1 MSSVPTDTLATE
13 HAGDPQ
19 RLGGARYFVLFQE
32 GSSRVVMLPD
42 GGDLVVGRGDECGM
56 RLDDAKVSRKH
67 LSFAL
72 GGARI
77 VATDLESQN
86 GTYLNGERMTGSR
99 SLVSGDVIE
108 LGRVALVYHANKA
121 QPDAAV
127 IDLVALQ
134 TELLHEIARAERSEK
149 PLAVVVL
156 EVTEEA
162 AKLVAEEL
170 VGLERV
176 AISGADRL
184 ALLLPEVK
192 PDEADSRVKGLLDG
206 LRERGFSARAGI
218 ARYPT
223 DGCEA
228 GALLAAAR
236 SAMTH
241 AEPGAQS
248 DAKEAFQLLE
258 LGEKSVVV
266 ADAAMQRLYALIERL
281 AASDLPVLV
290 HGETGSGKELA
301 AQALHQ
307 LSKRKD
313 KRLVAINCAALHESL
328 AESEL
333 FGHEK
338 GAFTGATSAKVGY
351 LEAAH
356 GGTVFFDE
364 IGELPLGLQA
374 KLLRALDTGK
384 VTRLGETE
392 ERAIDVRIVAATNRD
407 LEQEVAAG
415 RFRRDLYFRLSG
427 GTLWV
432 APLRDRPRE
441 LSILAK
447 RFLDAARTRLGKP
460 AMRISDDAMQLLGAQ
475 SWPGNVRELANV
487 MDFVAAAFDDP
498 VLERWQ
504 LETRLS
510 GSSKQADVEP
520 PSSSSGGFRRLEDEI
535 RELEQ
540 KRITSALD
548 ACAGNQKRAA
558 QLIGMPLRTFVTKL
572 TQYGL
577 RHRR

>member
-1 MSSVPTDTLATE
+1 VSTVPTDTLATE
-13 HAGDPQ
+13 HTGDAPKLAIQ
-19 RLGGARYFVLFQE
+19 RYFVLFQE
-32 GSSRVVMLPD
+32 GSSRVVVLPD
-42 GGDLVVGRGDECGM
+42 GGELVVGRGDECGL

-67 LSFAL
+67 LRLAL
-72 GGARI
+72 GGAR
-77 VATDLESQN
+77 VVVTELDSQN
-86 GTYLNGERMTGSR
+86 GTFLNGERITGSR

-108 LGRVALVYHANKA
+108 LGRVALVFHANKREA
-121 QPDAAV
+121 EAAV
-127 IDLVALQ
+127 IDLVELQ
-134 TELLHEIARAERSEK
+134 SELLHEIDRASRSEK
-149 PLAVVVL
+149 PLAVVML
-156 EVTEEA
+156 EGPPETA
-162 AKLVAEEL
+162 TLVADEL

-176 AISGADRL
+176 AVSGADRL

-192 PDEADSRVKGLLDG
+192 PEEADSRVNGLLSI
-206 LRERGFSARAGI
+206 LREKGVTLRAGI
-218 ARYPT
+218 AHYPA

-236 SAMTH
+236 SAMEH
-241 AEPGAQS
+241 AEAGAQS
-248 DAKEAFQLLE
+248 DAKDAFRVLE
-258 LGEKSVVV
+258 IGQKSVVV

-290 HGETGSGKELA
+290 HGETGCGKELA

-307 LSKRKD
+307 LSKRSE

-338 GAFTGATSAKVGY
+338 GAFTGATSAKAGY

-364 IGELPLGLQA
+364 IGELPLSLQA

-407 LEQEVAAG
+407 LEREVADG

-447 RFLDAARTRLGKP
+447 RFLDSARERLGKP
-460 AMRISDDAMQLLGAQ
+460 AMRISDESMQLLAAQ

-487 MDFVAAAFDDP
+487 MEFVAAAFDDS

-510 GSSKQADVEP
+510 GAPRQPEAEP
-520 PSSSSGGFRRLEDEI
+520 LLGEASGFRRLDDEI

-540 KRITSALD
+540 KRIRSALD

-577 RHRR
+577 RGPR